1 MTSDHR
7 LIFYS
12 ILVAHKALIYDQKR
26 KIYDFKRANFDGLRK
41 SIIDADFCS
50 ILQGNSDVTDI
61 NLDWLT
67 WKNLL
72 LNLSSKF
79 VPSRYVNRRRAR
91 TSMDNIRY
99 SSFNSKKIYCTG
111 NYLKNRTECSKI
123 KFGKLRSE
131 VKKAIPQLTKI
142 LISTSLDKIPS

>member
-79 VPSRYVNRRRAR
+79 VPSIAVAHVPPWIISDILHLIRKKSTAR
-91 TSMDNIRY
+91 
-99 SSFNSKKIYCTG
+99 G